1 MLPGMIGGREW
12 KYGSHGRRP
21 GLREWMD
28 LDCLMP
34 DRIVQ
39 LTRQIQDLDE
49 THADDNHIVED
60 HLEFTY

>member
-1 MLPGMIGGREW
+1 
-12 KYGSHGRRP
+12 
-21 GLREWMD
+21 MD

-49 THADDNHIVED
+49 TYADDNHIVED